1 MKKALALLLA
11 LIMVLSLAACVSE
24 PAPTEPSND
33 PTNAPTQKPTDA
45 PTAPPTDAPTDAPTE
60 PPVLKNVDIYPLN
73 SDKVFTVVTTNC
85 AALESNESTIIT
97 QRIEEATGVKIDW
110 SYMTKDALSLA
121 ISSNEI
127 PDALYLA
134 ASSLNKASIYEYGTQ
149 GVFVNFMDYLDIMPN
164 LKRIFD
170 TDPSA
175 LEAVQNEDGSVYVLP
190 QHTVSNTG
198 ANNLIYYR
206 TDVLEAIGW
215 EKAPATTDEFVQFCK
230 DLQAHYGATD
240 PKFIAYNPYAAN
252 IFGWNAAWGPQYF
265 FASFGELVVQDLQ
278 VNSKGEVVLG
288 AATEQFRH
296 YLEFMNELWNSGAMN
311 TNVYTQDATESQA
324 LNAEGHV
331 AISGRNNGFSAGM
344 FNSGKLE
351 LDVMAPLTSEYWDT
365 PHWYLKAAW
374 GLGNCLLSAKCE
386 DIETMCKWFDAFYA
400 PANDPLNEEG
410 TLFGGMSFF
419 GKVGTDV
426 DLNDETMVYTVL
438 EHEGIE
444 TSTFL
449 AKEGFGQSLFNGWM
463 DGFAYSQDPNT
474 TVGVKAQGTVKNLWP
489 YAETPIVRNTLSLDL
504 DGTDTYNEKWP
515 DINTYIA
522 NMTSKFITG
531 ELEINDANWNEYLSE
546 LEKMGL
552 EEVLEVYQDAYER
565 YLEK

>member
-24 PAPTEPSND
+24 PD
-33 PTNAPTQKPTDA
+33 PTKPGNDSTNAPTDA
-45 PTAPPTDAPTDAPTE
+45 PTAAPTDAPTE
-60 PPVLKNVDIYPLN
+60 PPVLKNADIYPLK

-121 ISSNEI
+121 INSGEI
-127 PDALYLA
+127 PDALFLA
-134 ASSLNKASIYEYGTQ
+134 ASSLNKASIYEYGTE
-149 GVFVNFMDYLDIMPN
+149 GVFVNFMEYLDIMPN
-164 LKRIFD
+164 LKRIFE

-175 LEAVQNEDGSVYVLP
+175 LAAVQNEDGSVYVLP

-198 ANNLIYYR
+198 ANNVIYYR
-206 TDVLEAIGW
+206 TDMMKAAGW
-215 EKAPATTDEFVQFCK
+215 DKAPATTDEFVQFCK
-230 DLQAHYGATD
+230 DLQAHYGADD
-240 PKFIAYNPYAAN
+240 PKFIAFNAYAPN
-252 IFGWNAAWGPQYF
+252 IFTWNAAWGPQYF

-278 VNSKGEVVLG
+278 VNSQGEVVLG

-296 YLEFMNELWNSGAMN
+296 YLEFMNELWGSGAFN
-311 TNVYTQDATESQA
+311 TNIYTQDATESQA

-344 FNSGKLE
+344 FESGNLE
-351 LDVMAPLTSEYWDT
+351 LDVMAPLTSEYWNT

-374 GLGNCLLSAKCE
+374 GLGNSLLSTACE
-386 DIETMCKWFDAFYA
+386 DVETMCKWFDAFYA
-400 PANDPLNEEG
+400 PVDDPLNEEG
-410 TLFGGMSFF
+410 TLFGAMSFF

-426 DLNDETMVYTVL
+426 DLNDETMVYTIL

-449 AKEGFGQSLFNGWM
+449 AQEGFGQSLFNGWM

-489 YAETPIVRNTLSLDL
+489 YAETPVVRNALTLDL
-504 DGTDTYNEKWP
+504 DGSDTYNEKWP
-515 DINTYIA
+515 DINTYIG
-522 NMTSKFITG
+522 NMTAKFISG

-552 EEVLEVYQDAYER
+552 DEVLEVYQDAYER
-565 YLEK
+565 YLEN

>member
-11 LIMVLSLAACVSE
+11 LIMVLSLAACTGT
-24 PAPTEPSND
+24 PDPTDPSNT
-33 PTNAPTQKPTDA
+33 PTNEPTDTSITPGNDPTDA
-45 PTAPPTDAPTDAPTE
+45 P
-60 PPVLKNVDIYPLN
+60 VLKNADIYPLK

-121 ISSNEI
+121 INSGEI
-127 PDALYLA
+127 PDALFLA
-134 ASSLNKASIYEYGTQ
+134 ASSLNKASIYEYGTE
-149 GVFVNFMDYLDIMPN
+149 GVFVNFMEYLDIMPN
-164 LKRIFD
+164 LKRIFE

-175 LEAVQNEDGSVYVLP
+175 LAAVQNEDGSVYVLP

-198 ANNLIYYR
+198 ANNVIYYR
-206 TDVLEAIGW
+206 TDMMKAAGW
-215 EKAPATTDEFVQFCK
+215 DKAPATTDEFVQFCK
-230 DLQAHYGATD
+230 DLQAHYGADD
-240 PKFIAYNPYAAN
+240 PKFIAFNAYAPN
-252 IFGWNAAWGPQYF
+252 IFTWNAAWGPQYV

-278 VNSKGEVVLG
+278 VNSQGDVVLG

-296 YLEFMNELWNSGAMN
+296 YLEFMNELWESGAFN
-311 TNVYTQDATESQA
+311 TNIYTQDATESQA

-344 FNSGKLE
+344 FESGNLE
-351 LDVMAPLTSEYWDT
+351 LDVMAPLTSEYWDAQ
-365 PHWYLKAAW
+365 HWYLKAAW
-374 GLGNCLLSAKCE
+374 GLGNCLLSTACE
-386 DIETMCKWFDAFYA
+386 DVETMCKWFDAFYA
-400 PANDPLNEEG
+400 PVDDPLNEEG
-410 TLFGGMSFF
+410 TLFGAMPFF

-426 DLNDETMVYTVL
+426 DLNDETMVYTIL

-449 AKEGFGQSLFNGWM
+449 AQEGFGQSLLNGWM

-489 YAETPIVRNTLSLDL
+489 YAETPVVRNDLTLDM
-504 DGTDTYNEKWP
+504 DGSDTYNEKWP
-515 DINTYIA
+515 DINTYIG
-522 NMTSKFITG
+522 NMTAKFISG

-552 EEVLEVYQDAYER
+552 DEVLEVYQDAYER
-565 YLEK
+565 YLEN

>member
-24 PAPTEPSND
+24 PDPTTEPTNEPTTAPTNPGTNPTTEP
-33 PTNAPTQKPTDA
+33 TTE
-45 PTAPPTDAPTDAPTE
+45 PTE
-60 PPVLKNVDIYPLN
+60 APVLKNVDIYPLN

-110 SYMTKDALSLA
+110 THMTKDQLSLA
-121 ISSNEI
+121 INSNEI
-127 PDALYLA
+127 PDALFLA
-134 ASSLNKASIYEYGTQ
+134 ASTLNKGSIYEYGTQ

-175 LEAVQNEDGSVYVLP
+175 LAAVQNEDGSVYVLP

-215 EKAPATTDEFVQFCK
+215 DKAPATTDEFIQFCK
-230 DLQAHYGATD
+230 ELQAHYGATD
-240 PKFIAYNPYAAN
+240 PDFIAYNAYAPN
-252 IFGWNAAWGPQYF
+252 IFKWNSAWGPQYF
-265 FASFGELVVQDLQ
+265 FASFGELVVQDFQ
-278 VNSKGEVVLG
+278 VNSEGEVVLG

-296 YLEFMNELWNSGAMN
+296 YLEFMRELWTSGAFN
-311 TNVYTQDATESQA
+311 TNIYTQDATESQGM
-324 LNAEGHV
+324 NAGNHV
-331 AISGRNNGFSAGM
+331 AISGRNNGFSAGQ
-344 FNSGKLE
+344 FASGNLE

-365 PHWYLKAAW
+365 QHWYLKAAW
-374 GLGNCLLSAKCE
+374 GLGNCMLSAECE

-400 PANDPLNEEG
+400 PVDDPLNEEG

-419 GKVGTDV
+419 GKIGTDV
-426 DLNDETMVYTVL
+426 ALDEETMVYTVL
-438 EHEGIE
+438 EHEGFE
-444 TSTFL
+444 TATFL
-449 AKEGFGQSLFNGWM
+449 AQQGFSQSLFNGWM
-463 DGFAYSQDPNT
+463 DGFKYSQDPNT

-489 YAETPIVRNTLSLDL
+489 YAETPVVRNDLALDQ
-504 DGTDTYNEKWP
+504 DGTDVYNEKWP
-515 DINTYIA
+515 DIDTYIG

-531 ELEINDANWNEYLSE
+531 ELEINDANWNEYISE

-552 EEVLEVYQDAYER
+552 SEVLEVYQDAYER